1 MFGFLTR
8 SKHKAPVVRWFTE
21 DEDALLMELVPMYR
35 NSRDGARTIL
45 DIVQKKI
52 AKFNNQEEMKLFLRR
67 LREEEQVSIHN
78 IQNTFF
84 DVWEDNTEQEKE
96 H

>member
-67 LREEEQVSIHN
+67 IREEENVSICD

>member
-21 DEDALLMELVPMYR
+21 DEGALLMELVPMYR

-67 LREEEQVSIHN
+67 IREEENVSICD

>member
-1 MFGFLTR
+1 MFSFFTR

-21 DEDALLMELVPMYR
+21 DEGALLMELVPMYR

-52 AKFNNQEEMKLFLRR
+52 AKFNNPEEMKLFLRR
-67 LREEEQVSIHN
+67 LREEEKVSILN

-96 H
+96 L